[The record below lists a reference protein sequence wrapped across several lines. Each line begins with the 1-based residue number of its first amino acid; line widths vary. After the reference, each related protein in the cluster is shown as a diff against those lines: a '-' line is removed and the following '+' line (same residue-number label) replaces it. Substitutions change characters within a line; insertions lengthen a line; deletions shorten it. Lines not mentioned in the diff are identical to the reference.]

1 MELTG
6 RTVVVTGGAS
16 GIGKAL
22 AERFA
27 MEAAQGVVV
36 ADIDE
41 AGAVAAAADVP
52 GAAIGVGCDVTD
64 EAQVNALIDRAEQ
77 EFGTIDI
84 FCANAG
90 IGLGSRLDASDEE
103 WKQVMDV
110 NVMAHVYAA
119 RRLVPGWV
127 ERGEGYFVSTAS
139 AAGMLSQIGDVT
151 YSVSKH
157 GAVAFA
163 EWLAI
168 TYGDKGVRVSCLCPM
183 GVNTPLV
190 QRGLDMEGERGLG
203 AKIVAAAG
211 NLLDPADVAKDVMAA
226 LKNERFFI
234 LPHPE
239 VGEFYRRKGDDHDR
253 WLNGMRRLQQRV
265 EDAIAQASQQ
275 G

>member
-16 GIGKAL
+16 GIGKAM

-41 AGAVAAAADVP
+41 AGAIAVAGDVA
-52 GAAIGVGCDVTD
+52 GAAIGVSCDVTD
-64 EAQVNALIDRAEQ
+64 EGQVNALIDRAED
-77 EFGTIDI
+77 EFGTVDI

-90 IGLGSRLDASDEE
+90 IGIGAGLEASDEA

-110 NVMAHVYAA
+110 NLMGHVYAA
-119 RRLVPGWV
+119 RRLVPGWL

-151 YSVSKH
+151 YTVSKH
-157 GAVAFA
+157 GAVALA

-168 TYGDKGVRVSCLCPM
+168 TYGDRGLRVSCLCPM

-190 QRGLDMEGERGLG
+190 QRGLEMDGPEGLG
-203 AKIVAAAG
+203 AKIVAASG
-211 NLLDPADVAKDVMAA
+211 ELLDPADVAKDVMAA
-226 LKNERFFI
+226 LKEERFFI
-234 LPHPE
+234 LPHPV

-253 WLNGMRRLQQRV
+253 WLAGMRRLQARV
-265 EDAIAQASQQ
+265 EQAVQQ

>member
-16 GIGKAL
+16 GIGKAM

-41 AGAVAAAADVP
+41 AGAIAVAGDIA

-64 EAQVNALIDRAEQ
+64 EAQVNALIDRAEG
-77 EFGTIDI
+77 EFGTVDI

-90 IGLGSRLDASDEE
+90 IGIGAGLEASDEA
-103 WKQVMDV
+103 WKRVMDV
-110 NVMAHVYAA
+110 NLMAHVYAA
-119 RRLVPGWV
+119 RRLVPGWL

-151 YSVSKH
+151 YTVSKH

-168 TYGDKGVRVSCLCPM
+168 TYGDRGLRVSCLCPM

-190 QRGLDMEGERGLG
+190 QRGLEMDGPEGLG
-203 AKIVAAAG
+203 AKIVAASG
-211 NLLDPADVAKDVMAA
+211 ELLDPADVAKDVMAA
-226 LKNERFFI
+226 LKEERFFI
-234 LPHPE
+234 LPHPV

-253 WLNGMRRLQQRV
+253 WLAGMRRLQARV
-265 EDAIAQASQQ
+265 EDAVQQ
-275 G
+275 S

>member
-16 GIGKAL
+16 GIGKAM

-27 MEAAQGVVV
+27 MEAAQAVVV

-41 AGAVAAAADVP
+41 AGAQATADGIA
-52 GAAIGVGCDVTD
+52 GAALGVGCDVTD
-64 EAQVNALIDRAEQ
+64 EQAVIDLIDRAES
-77 EFGTIDI
+77 EFGNVDI

-90 IGLGSRLDASDEE
+90 IGIGAGLEASDEA

-110 NVMAHVYAA
+110 NLMSHVYAA
-119 RRLVPGWV
+119 RKLVPDWL

-168 TYGDKGVRVSCLCPM
+168 TYGDHGVRVSCLCPM
-183 GVNTPLV
+183 GVDTPLV
-190 QRGLDMEGERGLG
+190 RRGLEMDGPEGLG
-203 AKIVAAAG
+203 AKIVAASG
-211 NLLDPADVAKDVMAA
+211 DLLDPADVAKDVMAA
-226 LKNERFFI
+226 IKDERFFI
-234 LPHPE
+234 LPHPV
-239 VGEFYRRKGDDHDR
+239 VGEYYRRKGDDHDR
-253 WLNGMRRLQQRV
+253 WLNGMRRLQARV
-265 EDAIAQASQQ
+265 EEAVRQAT
-275 G
+275 

>member
-1 MELTG
+1 VELTG

-16 GIGKAL
+16 GIGKAM

-41 AGAVAAAADVP
+41 AGAIAVAGEVA
-52 GAAIGVGCDVTD
+52 GAAIGVGCDVSD
-64 EAQVNALIDRAEQ
+64 EDQVNALIDRAEQ
-77 EFGTIDI
+77 EFGTVDI

-90 IGLGSRLDASDEE
+90 IGIGAGLDASDEA
-103 WKQVMDV
+103 WRQVMDV
-110 NVMAHVYAA
+110 NLMSHVYAA
-119 RRLVPGWV
+119 RRLVPAWI

-151 YSVSKH
+151 YTVSKH

-168 TYGDKGVRVSCLCPM
+168 TYGDHGLRVSCLCPM

-190 QRGLDMEGERGLG
+190 QRGLEMDGPEGLG
-203 AKIVAAAG
+203 AKIVAASG
-211 NLLDPADVAKDVMAA
+211 ELLDPADVAKDVMAA
-226 LKNERFFI
+226 IKDERFFI
-234 LPHPE
+234 LPHPV

-253 WLNGMRRLQQRV
+253 WLNGMRRLQARV
-265 EDAIAQASQQ
+265 EQAIQQA

>member
-1 MELTG
+1 VELTG

-16 GIGKAL
+16 GIGKAM

-36 ADIDE
+36 ADLDE
-41 AGAVAAAADVP
+41 AGAKAVADGIA
-52 GAAIGVGCDVTD
+52 GAAIGIGCDVTD
-64 EAQVNALIDRAEQ
+64 EAAVNALIDQAES
-77 EFGTIDI
+77 EFGNVDI

-110 NVMAHVYAA
+110 NLMSHIYAA
-119 RRLVPGWV
+119 RRLVPDWL

-139 AAGMLSQIGDVT
+139 AAGMLAQIGDVT
-151 YSVSKH
+151 YTVSKH

-168 TYGDKGVRVSCLCPM
+168 TYGARGLRVSCLCPM

-190 QRGLDMEGERGLG
+190 QRGLEMDGPEGLG
-203 AKIVAAAG
+203 AKIVAASG
-211 NLLDPADVAKDVMAA
+211 ELLDPADVAKDVMAA
-226 LKNERFFI
+226 LKDERFFI
-234 LPHPE
+234 LPHPV
-239 VGEFYRRKGDDHDR
+239 VGEYYRRKGDDHDR
-253 WLNGMRRLQQRV
+253 WLNGMRRLQARV
-265 EDAIAQASQQ
+265 EEATGQTA
-275 G
+275 

>member
-6 RTVVVTGGAS
+6 RTIVVTGGAS
-16 GIGKAL
+16 GIGKAM

-41 AGAVAAAADVP
+41 AGAIAAAAEVP

-77 EFGTIDI
+77 EFGTVDI

-90 IGLGSRLDASDEE
+90 IGIGAGLEASDEA

-110 NVMAHVYAA
+110 NLMAHVYAA
-119 RRLVPGWV
+119 RRLVPTWL

-151 YSVSKH
+151 YTVSKH

-163 EWLAI
+163 EYLAI
-168 TYGDKGVRVSCLCPM
+168 TYGDRGLRVSCLCPM
-183 GVNTPLV
+183 GVNTNMLA
-190 QRGLDMEGERGLG
+190 G
-203 AKIVAAAG
+203 ADQMAGSRAG
-211 NLLDPADVAKDVMAA
+211 NVVRATSEVLEPEQVAEVVVEGIRAEHFLL
-226 LKNERFFI
+226 
-234 LPHPE
+234 LPHPD
-239 VGEFYRRKGDDHDR
+239 VLVHLQRKGADIDR
-253 WLNGMRRLQQRV
+253 WLAGMRRLQARMAAM
-265 EDAIAQASQQ
+265 E
-275 G
+275 

>member
-1 MELTG
+1 VELTG

-16 GIGKAL
+16 GIGKAM

-41 AGAVAAAADVP
+41 AGAQAVADGIA

-64 EAQVNALIDRAEQ
+64 ETAVNALIDQAES
-77 EFGTIDI
+77 EFGNVDI

-119 RRLVPGWV
+119 RRLVPDWL

-151 YSVSKH
+151 YTVSKH

-163 EWLAI
+163 EWLSI
-168 TYGDKGVRVSCLCPM
+168 TYGDRGLRVSCLCPM

-190 QRGLDMEGERGLG
+190 QRGLEMEDERGLG
-203 AKIVAAAG
+203 AKIVAASG
-211 NLLDPADVAKDVMAA
+211 ELLDPADVSKDVMAA
-226 LKNERFFI
+226 LKEERFFI
-234 LPHPE
+234 LPHPV

-253 WLNGMRRLQQRV
+253 WLAGMRRLQAKV
-265 EDAIAQASQQ
+265 EEATGQQA
-275 G
+275 

>member
-1 MELTG
+1 VELTG

-16 GIGKAL
+16 GIGKAM

-52 GAAIGVGCDVTD
+52 GAAIGFGCDVTD

-77 EFGTIDI
+77 EFGTVDI

-110 NVMAHVYAA
+110 NLMSHVYAA
-119 RRLVPGWV
+119 RRLVPAWL

-151 YSVSKH
+151 YTVSKH

-168 TYGDKGVRVSCLCPM
+168 TYGARGLRVSCLCPM

-190 QRGLDMEGERGLG
+190 QRGLEMEDERGLG
-203 AKIVAAAG
+203 AKIVAASG
-211 NLLDPADVAKDVMAA
+211 ELLDPADVAKDVMAA
-226 LKNERFFI
+226 LRDERFFI
-234 LPHPE
+234 LPHPV

-253 WLNGMRRLQQRV
+253 WLNGMRRLQARV
-265 EDAIAQASQQ
+265 EEATRQAS
-275 G
+275 

>member
-6 RTVVVTGGAS
+6 RNVVVTGGAS
-16 GIGKAL
+16 GIGKAM

-27 MEAAQGVVV
+27 MEAAQAIVV
-36 ADIDE
+36 ADLDE
-41 AGAVAAAADVP
+41 TKAQEVADGIA
-52 GAAIGVGCDVTD
+52 GAAIGVGCDVSD
-64 EAQVNALIDRAEQ
+64 EQQVNDLIDRAES
-77 EFGTIDI
+77 EFGNVDI

-90 IGLGSRLDASDEE
+90 IGLGSRLDAGDEE

-110 NVMAHVYAA
+110 NLMSHIYAA
-119 RRLVPGWV
+119 RRLVPEWV

-168 TYGDKGVRVSCLCPM
+168 TYGAHGLRVSCLCPM

-190 QRGLDMEGERGLG
+190 QRGLEMEGERGLG

-211 NLLDPADVAKDVMAA
+211 ELMDPADVAKDVMAA
-226 LKNERFFI
+226 IRDERFFI
-234 LPHPE
+234 LPHAV

-253 WLNGMRRLQQRV
+253 WLNGMRRLQARV
-265 EDAIAQASQQ
+265 EEAVKQ

>member
-6 RTVVVTGGAS
+6 RTIVVTGGAS
-16 GIGKAL
+16 GIGKAM

-41 AGAVAAAADVP
+41 AGAIAVAAEVP

-77 EFGTIDI
+77 EFGTVDI

-90 IGLGSRLDASDEE
+90 IGIGAGLEASDEA

-110 NVMAHVYAA
+110 NLMAHVYAA
-119 RRLVPGWV
+119 RRLVPTWL

-151 YSVSKH
+151 YTVSKH

-163 EWLAI
+163 EYLAI
-168 TYGDKGVRVSCLCPM
+168 TYGDRGVRVSCLCPM

-190 QRGLDMEGERGLG
+190 QRGLEMEGPEGLG
-203 AKIVAAAG
+203 AKIVAASG
-211 NLLDPADVAKDVMAA
+211 ELLDPADVAKDVMAA
-226 LKNERFFI
+226 LREERFFI
-234 LPHPE
+234 LPHPV

-253 WLNGMRRLQQRV
+253 WLNGMRRLQARV
-265 EDAIAQASQQ
+265 EEAVRQA